1 MSALPRNARL
11 FCLFRVFFNCRF
23 YYPVYLVMFLE
34 FGLSIAQFATLNLIW
49 AITIVLLEV
58 PSGALADH
66 VGRRK
71 LVVASAI
78 LMILEILV
86 LLLTPAGSS
95 LVFGMFVINRVLS
108 GAAEAAASGADEAM
122 AYESIPAANRQV
134 VWSRIMKQTMI
145 GMSIGFVITSITG
158 ALVYSPEFINS
169 LLDMLGLDP
178 GATKAQTL
186 KFPLY
191 LNLVTALAVF
201 LIAVRFEEAPNSPNP
216 SDPRLNTIRES
227 FSGTIRAGRWILK
240 SPAASTLMLIGLF
253 YDSIIRVF
261 YTVSSNVYKLIKLPE
276 WIWGFVGASASVIG
290 IGVALLCE
298 RMAKKCS
305 PSTNFM
311 VVTTL
316 TFAGCMALAN
326 PVPLWGVVLLLP
338 MLTSMRFLQYFLSLY
353 LNQVTPSGQ
362 RATVLSFKGA
372 SMNLSF
378 GLLTQLFGII
388 TAQFLWS
395 DQFASMP
402 NPELAAFAHTLTWWP
417 AYFAIG
423 ATLLFT
429 FTRWRYGKG
438 ITLLIEEGKAINDK
452 GVGT

>member
-191 LNLVTALAVF
+191 LKV
-201 LIAVRFEEAPNSPNP
+201 
-216 SDPRLNTIRES
+216 RES
-227 FSGTIRAGRWILK
+227 R
-240 SPAASTLMLIGLF
+240 
-253 YDSIIRVF
+253 
-261 YTVSSNVYKLIKLPE
+261 YKK
-276 WIWGFVGASASVIG
+276 
-290 IGVALLCE
+290 
-298 RMAKKCS
+298 
-305 PSTNFM
+305 
-311 VVTTL
+311 
-316 TFAGCMALAN
+316 
-326 PVPLWGVVLLLP
+326 
-338 MLTSMRFLQYFLSLY
+338 
-353 LNQVTPSGQ
+353 
-362 RATVLSFKGA
+362 
-372 SMNLSF
+372 
-378 GLLTQLFGII
+378 
-388 TAQFLWS
+388 
-395 DQFASMP
+395 
-402 NPELAAFAHTLTWWP
+402 
-417 AYFAIG
+417 
-423 ATLLFT
+423 
-429 FTRWRYGKG
+429 
-438 ITLLIEEGKAINDK
+438 
-452 GVGT
+452 

>member
-1 MSALPRNARL
+1 MSDLPRNARL

-66 VGRRK
+66 LGRKK
-71 LVVASAI
+71 LVVLSAI

-95 LVFGMFVINRVLS
+95 FVFGLFVINRILS

-122 AYESIPAANRQV
+122 AYESIPAANRQLL
-134 VWSRIMKQTMI
+134 WSRTMKRTMI

-158 ALVYSPEFINS
+158 ALVYSPEFVNS
-169 LLDMLGLDP
+169 LLNIIGIEGDI
-178 GATKAQTL
+178 TKAQTL
-186 KFPLY
+186 KFPLF
-191 LNLVTALAVF
+191 LNLVTALVVC
-201 LIAVRFEEAPNSPNP
+201 LIAIRFEEKAKTAHTSGQRFNA
-216 SDPRLNTIRES
+216 IRES
-227 FSGTIRAGRWILK
+227 FSGTIRAGRWILQ
-240 SPAASTLMLIGLF
+240 SPAASTLLLIGLF

-276 WIWGFVGASASVIG
+276 WTWGFVGASASIIG

-298 RMAKKCS
+298 RMAKNCS
-305 PSTNFM
+305 PSVNFM
-311 VVTTL
+311 LVTIL

-353 LNQVTPSGQ
+353 LNQVTPSEQ

-378 GLLTQLFGII
+378 GILTQIFGIV
-388 TAQFLWS
+388 TAHFLWS
-395 DQFASMP
+395 EEFTDLP
-402 NPELAAFAHTLTWWP
+402 NPELAAFAYTLTWWP

-423 ATLLFT
+423 VALLFT

-438 ITLLIEEGKAINDK
+438 LNMLIKEGKTLNSDSVAD
-452 GVGT
+452 